1 MRVIRGHLPSP
12 AVVLAGLALLVALGG
27 TSYAAI
33 ALPNNSVGTRQLQQ
47 NAVAR
52 AKLAKSAVTGAKVKN
67 GSLTAADF
75 KAGQL
80 RAGPQG
86 PAGAQGPVGPTGP
99 QGERGPIGPQG
110 APGISEVELIS
121 DQTVEDSL
129 GIKQVIIDCP
139 VGKVSIGG
147 GAQVIKDN
155 GVGSVSLLPVALD
168 ESAPL
173 APGRWVAEAHELAN
187 TSENWAL
194 RGRVLCANVG

>member
-1 MRVIRGHLPSP
+1 MRVIRRHLPSP
-12 AVVLAGLALLVALGG
+12 AVVLAALALLVALGG

-33 ALPNNSVGTRQLQQ
+33 ALPNNSVGTRQLQK

-52 AKLAKSAVTGAKVKN
+52 AKLAENAVTGPKVKN

-80 RAGPQG
+80 PAGPQG
-86 PAGAQGPVGPTGP
+86 PAGAQGV
-99 QGERGPIGPQG
+99 
-110 APGISEVELIS
+110 PGLSEVELIGK
-121 DQTVEDSL
+121 QTVEDSL

-139 VGKVSIGG
+139 VGKVIIGG
-147 GAQVIKDN
+147 GAEVITDN
-155 GVGSVSLLPVALD
+155 GVGSVSLLPVALH

-173 APGRWVAEAHELAN
+173 ARGRWVAEAHELAN
-187 TSENWAL
+187 TSDNWAL